1 MLLLLQSLGGNFLK
15 RARDVSRTFN
25 KLCDEYDAWYSSGEG
40 KRIGES
46 ELRAIKELLPE
57 GKGLEV
63 GVGSGFFASRLGVE
77 FGIDLAEDCLK
88 KARSKSVR
96 VVLGIGERLPFR
108 ENSLDF
114 VLYSVTL
121 CFLADPRKALKEA
134 ERTLKPGGRVVACFI
149 PKEGPWGK
157 FYSRKK
163 EAGHRFY
170 KHAHLLTFSEVEDL
184 LEEAG
189 LRIEN
194 TYSTLFQSPEGP
206 SRIEEPVGGRRK
218 SAGFSCI
225 RAQKA

>member
-15 RARDVSRTFN
+15 RTRDVSQIFN
-25 KLCDEYDAWYSSGEG
+25 ELCDEYDAWYSSEEG

-46 ELRAIKELLPE
+46 ELRAIEELLPK

-63 GVGSGFFASRLGVE
+63 GIGSGFFASRLGVE

-88 KARSKSVR
+88 KARSKSVK
-96 VVLGIGERLPFR
+96 VVLGAGEKLPFR
-108 ENSLDF
+108 KNSLDF

-134 ERTLKPGGRVVACFI
+134 KRVLKPGGRVVTCFI
-149 PKEGPWGK
+149 PKDGPWGK

-163 EAGHRFY
+163 ETGHKFY

-189 LRIEN
+189 FRVEN
-194 TYSTLFQSPEGP
+194 VYSTLFQSPGGVLKIEKPVEGKH
-206 SRIEEPVGGRRK
+206 K

-225 RAQKA
+225 KAQKT